1 MIKIKKHRI
10 IRGFSF
16 PIFKS
21 SEKLA
26 IDKSDFSKLKT
37 LKDRFQRHNYEL
49 VNLNDFVKRKSLK
62 NYIGIM
68 VKDRVKDFIFDTDN
82 GRIYAIAVTFCKS
95 KGHIQKQLEVEY
107 AGYLPGYKNSKRN
120 IEKQI
125 IDGVQEISGYIYEQ
139 LSNILSPSVERK
151 FEFVKKYN
159 S

>member
-95 KGHIQKQLEVEY
+95 KGHIQKQ
-107 AGYLPGYKNSKRN
+107 
-120 IEKQI
+120 I